1 MFGSRSSNSLTFS
14 SAENAEYAKTGQE
27 NLELIYANL

>member
-27 NLELIYANL
+27 NLELICANL